1 MFGFMGFGGGSTLLA
16 GPGRGGLWDGGDGL
30 AVGVVEEAE
39 GFAAEGGGAA
49 TAVVGEEMVAGGCW
63 DDFHRWGALP
73 GILLDARG

>member
-49 TAVVGEEMVAGGCW
+49 AVIVGEEVVAGGGG
-63 DDFHRWGALP
+63 DGFHGWGLRV
-73 GILLDARG
+73 ILGARG